1 MRVRQHWRSLS
12 PRQAGLLQ
20 RRVLRHPD
28 RPVPLRRLR
37 QQVRMLRGMLPGH
50 VWVRRPRRQLP
61 DHRGSMLL
69 RPRRAGRMVRSR
81 LSRWGRLY
89 LNTALLIAR
98 VLLALVFASAGVAKL
113 ADRSGSRQ
121 ALIDFGLPRSLAAP
135 LGILLP
141 LAELEVAAALIPVAT
156 AWWGAMGA
164 LALLLAF
171 VGGIQQ
177 RSKASSRLCSR
188 TRLAAITFWQDE
200 YYMLVQPL

>member
-1 MRVRQHWRSLS
+1 M
-12 PRQAGLLQ
+12 
-20 RRVLRHPD
+20 
-28 RPVPLRRLR
+28 
-37 QQVRMLRGMLPGH
+37 
-50 VWVRRPRRQLP
+50 
-61 DHRGSMLL
+61 
-69 RPRRAGRMVRSR
+69 
-81 LSRWGRLY
+81 
-89 LNTALLIAR
+89 NTALLIAR

-171 VGGIQQ
+171 VGGISANLARGRK
-177 RSKASSRLCSR
+177 RSRAAARL
-188 TRLAAITFWQDE
+188 
-200 YYMLVQPL
+200 